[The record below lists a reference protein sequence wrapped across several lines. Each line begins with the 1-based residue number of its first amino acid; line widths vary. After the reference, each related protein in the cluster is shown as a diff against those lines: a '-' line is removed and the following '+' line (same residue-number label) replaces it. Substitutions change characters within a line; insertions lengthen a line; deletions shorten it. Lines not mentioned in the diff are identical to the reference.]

1 MTIVMAKTK
10 LVYAVQIEGGGE
22 KPFHVYCDKMAWNPQ
37 CDLVFLDKTGEG
49 ERTVLLLSHN
59 VWRSAALV
67 DKPEGIPVAVRAPRN
82 D

>member
-10 LVYAVQIEGGGE
+10 LVYAVHVEPDE
-22 KPFHVYCDKMAWNPQ
+22 KPFYVYCDKMAWNPQ
-37 CDLVFLDKTGEG
+37 CDLVFLDMTGAG

-67 DKPEGIPVAVRAPRN
+67 DNPDGIPIATRAPRN